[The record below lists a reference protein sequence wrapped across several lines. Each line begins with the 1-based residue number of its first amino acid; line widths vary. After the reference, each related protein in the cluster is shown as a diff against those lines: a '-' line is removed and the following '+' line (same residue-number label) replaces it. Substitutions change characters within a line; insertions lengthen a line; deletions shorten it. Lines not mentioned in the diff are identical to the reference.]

1 MNAPAP
7 LYLDH
12 VAICCALGDG
22 LTAVREAAFAA
33 QAPDTLTRTDRYS
46 PGRVLPVG
54 QVPAALPSLAHVPAN
69 LRSRN
74 NALLAHTLRAI
85 RHQADAVI
93 SRFGPHRVGIVLGT
107 STSGMSDGEDA
118 LAQHAC
124 NGIWP
129 AGFTYDVQELGSPAR
144 FLARELGVSGPAYV
158 VSTACSSSAKALASA
173 ARMLR
178 TGIVDAVITGGCD
191 TLCRLT
197 VGGFSALESV
207 SDERC
212 NPLSANRK
220 GINLGEGAALF
231 IMSLQPGPARLSGW
245 GETSDAHHMSA
256 PDPTGQGA
264 AEAMRQALKRTGIAG
279 SELDYINLHGTATP
293 QNDAM
298 ESLAVAEVAGL
309 DVPCSSTKS
318 LTGHALGAS
327 GAIEAALAWMTV
339 VGNPQGRLP
348 GHVFDGQRDPALP
361 AISVATPGTALGRAP
376 RHVLSNSFAFGGS
389 NASLVI
395 SAA

>member
-1 MNAPAP
+1 MTAPAP
-7 LYLDH
+7 IYLHH
-12 VAICCALGDG
+12 VAVSCALGDG
-22 LTAVREAAFAA
+22 LAAVRAAAFGSQPA
-33 QAPDTLTRTDRYS
+33 DTLTLTERYS

-54 QVPAALPSLAHVPAN
+54 QVPSELPSLAHLPAN

-74 NALLAHTLRAI
+74 NALLAHVLHGV
-85 RHQADAVI
+85 RHELDAAI
-93 SRFGPHRVGIVLGT
+93 SRFGPHRVGVVLGT

-118 LAQHAC
+118 LARHTRT
-124 NGIWP
+124 GTWP
-129 AGFTYDVQELGSPAR
+129 EGFSYDLQELGSPAR
-144 FLARELGVSGPAYV
+144 FVARELGVSGPAYV

-173 ARMLR
+173 ARLLR
-178 TGIVDAVITGGCD
+178 TGLVDVVLAGGCD

-231 IMSLQPGPARLSGW
+231 VMSRESGPARLSGW

-256 PDPTGQGA
+256 PDPTGRGA
-264 AEAMRQALKRTGIAG
+264 ADAMRHALRRAG
-279 SELDYINLHGTATP
+279 LDAEAIDYVNLHGTATP
-293 QNDAM
+293 HNDAM
-298 ESLAVAEVAGL
+298 ESLAVADVIGL
-309 DVPCSSTKS
+309 STPCSSTKP
-318 LTGHALGAS
+318 LTGHTLGAS
-327 GAIEAALAWMTV
+327 GAIEAALAWLTV
-339 VGNPQGRLP
+339 VDNPQGHLP
-348 GHVFDGQRDPALP
+348 GHVFDGARDPALP
-361 AISVATPGTALGRAP
+361 AIQIAAPGHALGRAP

>member
-1 MNAPAP
+1 MTAPAP
-7 LYLDH
+7 IYLNH
-12 VAICCALGDG
+12 LAISCALGDG
-22 LTAVREAAFAA
+22 LAAVRKTAFAA
-33 QAPDTLTRTDRYS
+33 QPPDTLTRTDRYS

-54 QVPAALPSLAHVPAN
+54 QVHAVLPTLAHVPAS

-74 NALLAHTLRAI
+74 NALLAHTLQAI
-85 RHQADAVI
+85 RHEADAAI
-93 SRFGPHRVGIVLGT
+93 SRFGAHRVGIVLGT

-118 LAQHAC
+118 LAQHARD
-124 NGIWP
+124 GTWP
-129 AGFTYDVQELGSPAR
+129 DGFTYDLQELGSPAR
-144 FLARELGVSGPAYV
+144 FLARELGVNGPAYV

-178 TGIVDAVITGGCD
+178 TGIVDAVIAGGCD

-231 IMSLQPGPARLSGW
+231 VVSREAGPARLSGW

-256 PDPTGQGA
+256 PDPSGRGA
-264 AEAMRQALKRTGIAG
+264 AEAMRQALKRAGIAG
-279 SELDYINLHGTATP
+279 ADLDYINLHGTATP

-309 DVPCSSTKS
+309 GVPCSSTKS

-327 GAIEAALAWMTV
+327 GALEAALAWMTV
-339 VGNPQGRLP
+339 VDNPQGRLP

-361 AISVATPGTALGRAP
+361 AIHIAMPGTTLGRAP
-376 RHVLSNSFAFGGS
+376 SHVLSNSFAFGGS